1 MPSFPSG
8 PLRKQDM
15 AGAGSQRDWSALAR
29 EAGQLAPPKKAQC
42 KQALNWG
49 LVRFLRAVAQETQT
63 SHEGWAMC
71 LRRAAKGLSEV
82 DFAVVSAQQAV
93 THVHGVGPSVAGLLD
108 TYWKVN
114 PPPAGADATVPP
126 APVAKAKAK
135 AKKKVRVSSGGGSG
149 GEDDIGV
156 SPGGRKRWV
165 PRYMTA
171 NFALLVTLDK
181 LLRQGASDCGCGHA
195 LWTSYSF

>member
-29 EAGQLAPPKKAQC
+29 EAGQLAPPKKAQF

-82 DFAVVSAQQAV
+82 DFAVVWTPACGKDQEK
-93 THVHGVGPSVAGLLD
+93 THGPNCFSPSS
-108 TYWKVN
+108 K
-114 PPPAGADATVPP
+114 
-126 APVAKAKAK
+126 AP
-135 AKKKVRVSSGGGSG
+135 S
-149 GEDDIGV
+149 EI
-156 SPGGRKRWV
+156 
-165 PRYMTA
+165 
-171 NFALLVTLDK
+171 
-181 LLRQGASDCGCGHA
+181 
-195 LWTSYSF
+195 